1 MVSKEKTL
9 HGSEADFE
17 KLRRIIDATTTIMDE
32 YLSDPYDQIVRSKSF
47 SDQEI
52 AATFILL
59 GYRMLRMKRST
70 ENTCEVFDLLTY
82 CAKERVEDH
91 IRQSGE
97 DSYLK
102 HLS

>member
-1 MVSKEKTL
+1 MISKEKTL

-17 KLRRIIDATTTIMDE
+17 KLRHILDATTTIMEE

-47 SDQEI
+47 TDQQI

-70 ENTCEVFDLLTY
+70 EQTCGEFDLLAY
-82 CAKERVEDH
+82 CAKERVEDR
-91 IRQSGE
+91 IKQSGE
-97 DSYLK
+97 DPYLK

>member
-1 MVSKEKTL
+1 MISKKTL
-9 HGSEADFE
+9 HGSEADFD
-17 KLRRIIDATTTIMDE
+17 KLGRILDATTTIMEE
-32 YLSDPYDQIVRSKSF
+32 YLSDPYDEIVRSKSF
-47 SDQEI
+47 TDQQI

-70 ENTCEVFDLLTY
+70 ENTCEVFDLLAY

-97 DSYLK
+97 DPYLK
-102 HLS
+102 QVS